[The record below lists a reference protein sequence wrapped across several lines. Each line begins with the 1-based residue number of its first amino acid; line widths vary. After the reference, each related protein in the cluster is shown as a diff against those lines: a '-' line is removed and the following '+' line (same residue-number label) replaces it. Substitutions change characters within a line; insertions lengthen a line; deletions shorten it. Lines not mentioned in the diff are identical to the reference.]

1 MQLDE
6 GVLQLPGGVLVH
18 FLGVFRC
25 NAYTFAAKRNPIQLV
40 LAIGAIVKINRRIQS
55 AGYSCRMQIHFE
67 KFSATLTA
75 SGIVVSHSNGA
86 TVTIPMRRFEA
97 WALRQFR
104 ADFFLSGKAPGDNK
118 EEKK

>member
-1 MQLDE
+1 
-6 GVLQLPGGVLVH
+6 
-18 FLGVFRC
+18 
-25 NAYTFAAKRNPIQLV
+25 
-40 LAIGAIVKINRRIQS
+40 
-55 AGYSCRMQIHFE
+55 MQINFE